1 MSVIGRG
8 VIRLSSHR
16 RPTLDDYLVFFS
28 TLCLIAATG
37 VFFADFEYLYLSQA
51 LSLDPSIALKTPT
64 DKLTRATQLHLPYL
78 DSYLVLLW
86 TATFA
91 VKFSF
96 LAFFRQLVQSVGAN
110 MRTYFWIVVAC
121 TSLSWMF
128 VIGEPFILCHYFGVE
143 WSKYRSTE

>member
-1 MSVIGRG
+1 MSS
-8 VIRLSSHR
+8 LR

-51 LSLDPSIALKTPT
+51 LFMDPLIVLKTPAP
-64 DKLTRATQLHLPYL
+64 KLIRATQLHLPYL
-78 DSYLVLLW
+78 NAYLSLLW

-96 LAFFRQLVQSVGAN
+96 LAFFRQLLQSVSN
-110 MRTYFWIVVAC
+110 MRTYYWIVVAF
-121 TSLSWMF
+121 TTVSWIF
-128 VIGEPFILCHYFGVE
+128 VIGEPFILCHYFGAD
-143 WSKYRSTE
+143 WSR